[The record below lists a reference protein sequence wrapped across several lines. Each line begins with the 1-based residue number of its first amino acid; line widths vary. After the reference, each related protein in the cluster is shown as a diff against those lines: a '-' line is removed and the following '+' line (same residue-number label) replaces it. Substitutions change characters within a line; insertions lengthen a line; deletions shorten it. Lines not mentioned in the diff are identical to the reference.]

1 MNGAKMANDR
11 VRTRLRSSTNALR
24 ILSKS
29 DRELN
34 AMFPAQN
41 RQRAGSTRE
50 RSELKRLLLDVS
62 KMIDERTKKLSKL
75 EEDARKIDIVSIM
88 SKEGALKAS
97 AKGTS
102 FALLCSDVCFYIR
115 VYSNT
120 TTQVRSFVTRTR
132 FLLRS

>member
-1 MNGAKMANDR
+1 MASDS
-11 VRTRLRSSTNALR
+11 TRERIRSSTNALR
-24 ILSKS
+24 FLSKS
-29 DRELN
+29 DSELN

-50 RSELKRLLLDVS
+50 RLELKRLLLDVS

-75 EEDARKIDIVSIM
+75 EEDARKIDIVSVM

-102 FALLCSDVCFYIR
+102 GS
-115 VYSNT
+115 SST
-120 TTQVRSFVTRTR
+120 
-132 FLLRS
+132 